1 MKPKKC
7 TGISI
12 LLLEMVPSRFYL
24 KTHKGKT
31 SSAAGH
37 VQCAAKHMGSFY
49 LPEEFFMIS

>member
-37 VQCAAKHMGSFY
+37 VQCAAKHMGSFH